1 MKITIKNATPKNYNL
16 QEIQVI
22 EGVFACNERSDV
34 RVVTECYG
42 FTEDE
47 DKIPLYHSII
57 FYNNT
62 IMPLSAFEGFDYTFK
77 LVNET
82 IEVIF
87 QQK

>member
-22 EGVFACNERSDV
+22 EGVFYCNEHSDV
-34 RVVTECYG
+34 RVVTECYD
-42 FTEDE
+42 FIEDN
-47 DKIPLYHSII
+47 DRLPLYHSII

-62 IMPLSAFEGFDYTFK
+62 IMPLSAFEGLDYTFE